1 MAIKLR
7 EMEVLHA
14 VMKLGTMRAAARH
27 LHTSQPAISQVVKAA
42 EERLGLP
49 FFVREGGRVVPTP
62 EALEL
67 FDEFELIFS
76 SVESAQRLAS
86 ILPEGAGRVM
96 RIGAIPSLAT
106 ALMPEAV
113 ALLKRIYP
121 RVRVW
126 MRSQEPMSV
135 REAIVRRE
143 FDLGIIF
150 AEMLPEG
157 FETYDLCTAPIVC
170 LMPADH
176 PLAAEPF
183 LTTRQLAAE
192 QLISHAQFSPIGEDL
207 DRIFAEDGVERHIG
221 VQIGNSHA
229 ATGFVR
235 AGLGI
240 ALIDPFFL
248 AAAPLDGL
256 VVRPFSPGR
265 LLTPRLVHVTGRNM
279 NKIERCFFDQLRI
292 CAQRFVENNSSH
304 WMPADQTQP
313 PS

>member
-1 MAIKLR
+1 
-7 EMEVLHA
+7 
-14 VMKLGTMRAAARH
+14 MRAAARH
-27 LHTSQPAISQVVKAA
+27 LHTSQPAVSQVVKAA
-42 EERLGLP
+42 EDRLGLLL
-49 FFVREGGRVVPTP
+49 FVREGGRVTPTP

-67 FDEFELIFS
+67 FDEFELVFS

-86 ILPEGAGRVM
+86 ILPQGAGRVM

-113 ALLKRIYP
+113 ARLKEIYP

-170 LMPADH
+170 LMPAGH
-176 PLAAEPF
+176 PLAGEPF
-183 LTTRQLAAE
+183 LTTRQLAPE
-192 QLISHAQFSPIGEDL
+192 PLISHAQFSPIGEDL
-207 DRIFAEDGVERHIG
+207 DRIFAEDGVERRIV
-221 VQIGNSHA
+221 VQVGNSHA

-248 AAAPLDGL
+248 AAGL
-256 VVRPFSPGR
+256 PDDLVIRPFWPGR

-279 NKIERCFFDQLRI
+279 NKIERCFFDQLRA
-292 CAQRFVENNSSH
+292 CAQHFVEAH
-304 WMPADQTQP
+304 RRYWEREGVPVGPAL
-313 PS
+313 PSLT